1 MNLEIRRD
9 SMYWHVKRNDLKEI
23 ISSLQ
28 SEGNY
33 WEGQVFLTKRK
44 KEYKLSFR
52 ICLNSNDE
60 DEFDIADGQFTLL
73 ISDDTFSLLEE
84 YSVMVGKY
92 GTPFSHELNDLYS
105 MPLKKWLGCYIY
117 VESY

>member
-33 WEGQVFLTKRK
+33 WEGQVSLTKRK
-44 KEYKLSFR
+44 KEY
-52 ICLNSNDE
+52 DE
-60 DEFDIADGQFTLL
+60 DEFDIADGQFTLS

-92 GTPFSHELNDLYS
+92 GTPFLHELNELYS
-105 MPLKKWLGCYIY
+105 IPLKKWLSCYIY
-117 VESY
+117 VENY

>member
-1 MNLEIRRD
+1 MNLEIRRN
-9 SMYWHVKRNDLKEI
+9 SINWHVKRNNLKEI

-28 SEGNY
+28 REGNY

-52 ICLNSNDE
+52 IFLNSNDE
-60 DEFDIADGQFTLL
+60 DEFDVTDGQLIL
-73 ISDDTFSLLEE
+73 SISDDTFSLLEE

-92 GTPFSHELNDLYS
+92 GTPFSHELNELYS
-105 MPLKKWLGCYIY
+105 IPLKKWLSCYIY

>member
-28 SEGNY
+28 REGNY

-44 KEYKLSFR
+44 KEYNLSFR
-52 ICLNSNDE
+52 VFLNSNDE
-60 DEFDIADGQFTLL
+60 DEFDITDGQFTLS

-92 GTPFSHELNDLYS
+92 GTPFSHELNDLYFI
-105 MPLKKWLGCYIY
+105 PFKKWLGCYIY
-117 VESY
+117 VETD

>member
-28 SEGNY
+28 REGNY

-52 ICLNSNDE
+52 VFLNSNNE
-60 DEFDIADGQFTLL
+60 DEFDIADGQFTLS

-84 YSVMVGKY
+84 YSVIVGKY
-92 GTPFSHELNDLYS
+92 CTPFSHELNDLYFIS
-105 MPLKKWLGCYIY
+105 LKKWLSCYIY